1 MAEPT
6 RARRTFG
13 PVVLL
18 GLASAGLAAYAG
30 SRPWLD
36 VEAPGGE
43 CPAVQ
48 GFDYSSLERGSPL
61 AAALALVVLA
71 AWGVLLVTR
80 GRFRRAV
87 AWLAVIASVGYLA
100 TAVEAY
106 WSLKPAAREDALE
119 RVGRSGGGCPAAS
132 IWLDNVWWPS
142 ALVLGIVCIAA
153 AALAVRLVPAWP
165 EMGTKYD
172 APAGAHPAAAAGDAA
187 VPTENIDIWKALDE
201 GRDPT
206 A

>member
-6 RARRTFG
+6 SRRRTFG

-18 GLASAGLAAYAG
+18 GLAAAGLAAYAG
-30 SRPWLD
+30 SKPWLD

-43 CPAVQ
+43 CPAVP
-48 GFDYSSLERGSPL
+48 GFDYSSLALGSPL
-61 AAALALVVLA
+61 AAALGLVVLA

-80 GRFRRAV
+80 GWFRRAV
-87 AWLAVIASVGYLA
+87 AVLAAIASAGYLA
-100 TAVEAY
+100 VAVEAY

-119 RVGRSGGGCPAAS
+119 RVGSVGPGCPAAS
-132 IWLDNVWWPS
+132 IWLDNVWWPA
-142 ALVLGIVCIAA
+142 ALVLGVACIAA
-153 AALAVRLVPAWP
+153 ALLAVRLVPTWP
-165 EMGTKYD
+165 EMGSKYD
-172 APAGAHPAAAAGDAA
+172 APAGGDGEGEAE
-187 VPTENIDIWKALDE
+187 VPTDNIDIWKALDE